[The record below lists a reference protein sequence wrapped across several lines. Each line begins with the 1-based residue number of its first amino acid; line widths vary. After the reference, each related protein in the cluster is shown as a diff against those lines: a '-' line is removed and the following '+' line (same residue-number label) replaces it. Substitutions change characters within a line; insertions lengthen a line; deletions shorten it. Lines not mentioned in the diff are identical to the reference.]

1 MHEIALVNAVAQT
14 FIAEHDGQP
23 VSAVVLAIGPKV
35 ERGVAST
42 AWEAMV
48 AGTSIET
55 AALDFIDVLDELQC
69 LECARKYPGQRLTQ
83 CPHCGGTGLVIGEAE
98 EVSLAS
104 WTA

>member
-1 MHEIALVNAVAQT
+1 MHEIALVNAVAQS
-14 FIAEHDGQP
+14 FIAEVDGQS

-35 ERGVAST
+35 ERDVAAT

-48 AGTSIET
+48 AGTSVES

-69 LECARKYPGQRLTQ
+69 LECSAKYPGTTLSQ
-83 CPHCGGTGLVIGEAE
+83 CPTCGGTGLVVGEAE